1 MTGSSDSS
9 VSYGA
14 SANVSI
20 AARVT
25 AFTRAS
31 QRLLRS
37 AILGDV
43 VGRDTVIS
51 PQRVIPFL

>member
-43 VGRDTVIS
+43 VGWDTVIN